1 MRLRI
6 IVTLVFVASL
16 LLAVAGSACLGGDN
30 GDGEASEAMLNMMKR
45 VPDNFTMFMFYDVEG
60 IGANEDWEDMLGDL
74 DDTGGMDLDMD
85 EVDVMASG
93 MTAEFDM
100 IMLLEGSFDSGDP
113 TDGLEMAG
121 YTSETYNGVEVWVV
135 GEGAFSNA
143 MAFWDNLLVMGSEDA
158 VKDCID
164 VIEGGEASL
173 YDKDDYGDVAD
184 RLGDGLIAM
193 LMDAGDMGP
202 QGMEGA
208 EVLGF
213 SYDAKDSNTAKIR
226 AAVVFEDEDAAEAA
240 MDDVDAQA
248 ENENW
253 ENVDIDR
260 SGKIIEAEG
269 EIDLDDVE
277 LFQ

>member
-6 IVTLVFVASL
+6 IVTFVFVASL

-30 GDGEASEAMLNMMKR
+30 GDGEASKAMLDMLKR

-60 IGANEDWEDMLGDL
+60 IAANEDWEDMLGDL

-93 MTAEFDM
+93 MTEEFDM
-100 IMLLEGSFDSGDP
+100 IMLMEGSFDSGDP

-121 YTSETYNGVEVWVV
+121 YTSETYNGVEVWVM

-143 MAFWDNLLVMGSEDA
+143 MAFWDNLLIMGSEDA

-164 VIEGGEASL
+164 VIEEGEDSL

-202 QGMEGA
+202 QMEGA

-213 SYDAKDSNTAKIR
+213 SYGAKDSNTASVK
-226 AAVVFEDEDAAEAA
+226 AAIVFEDADAAADA

-248 ENENW
+248 ENESW
-253 ENVDIDR
+253 ENVDISR
-260 SGKIIEAEG
+260 SGKIIEAKG
-269 EIDLDDVE
+269 EIDLSDVE

>member
-30 GDGEASEAMLNMMKR
+30 GDGEASKAMLDMMKR

-74 DDTGGMDLDMD
+74 DDTGGMEVDMD

-100 IMLLEGSFDSGDP
+100 IMLMEGSFDDP

-121 YTSETYNGVEVWVV
+121 YTSETYNGVDVWVV

-143 MAFWDNLLVMGSEDA
+143 MAFWDNLFVMGSEDA

-164 VIEGGEASL
+164 VIEDGEDSL
-173 YDKDDYGDVAD
+173 YDNDDYGDVAD

-193 LMDAGDMGP
+193 LMEAEGIPDM
-202 QGMEGA
+202 EDA
-208 EVLGF
+208 EVFGM
-213 SYDAKDSNTAKIR
+213 SYAAKDSNTAKVKG
-226 AAVVFEDEDAAEAA
+226 VVAFVDEDAANAA
-240 MDDVDAQA
+240 MDDVEGQL
-248 ENENW
+248 EHENW
-253 ENVDIDR
+253 ENVDIDQ
-260 SGKIIEAEG
+260 SGRIIEASG

-277 LFQ
+277 SFE